1 MMQDEVEI
9 WERFIKNNPGFFI
22 TCDYDFRVGDGVAL
36 DEDWED
42 NIKRMATMISQKR
55 IDVLGWVGESP
66 TIVELKRRVGLNT
79 LGQIL
84 GYKTLF
90 IKDFPNIKI
99 PELLVIAESIDEDN
113 ILVMDSFKIPVVII

>member
-1 MMQDEVEI
+1 MMKDEVVI
-9 WERFIKNNPGFFI
+9 WERFINKNPGFFI
-22 TCDYDFRVGDGVAL
+22 TCDYDFRVGEGVEL
-36 DEDWED
+36 DDEWED
-42 NIKRMATMISQKR
+42 NVKRMATMISQKR

-84 GYKTLF
+84 GYKALF
-90 IKDFPNIKI
+90 MRDFPNIKI

-113 ILVMDSFKIPVVII
+113 IVVMDSFRIPVIIV